1 MATTRR
7 FGVTGMTC
15 GGCERAVG
23 RAVGQLPGVQS
34 VTASHAEQAATITYD
49 EAVVT
54 PEAIAAAI
62 RNAGYTPEPAPPA

>member
-15 GGCERAVG
+15 GGCERALG
-23 RAVGQLPGVQS
+23 RAVGQLPGVES
-34 VTASHAEQAATITYD
+34 VAASHLEHVATITYN

-54 PEAIAAAI
+54 PDAIATAI
-62 RNAGYTPEPAPPA
+62 RNAGYTPEPTPPA